1 MESRRSSG
9 VILCIKDEALASCA
23 VMRALD
29 LVESGA
35 VKDALRI
42 YLWMADG
49 DPSLDGG
56 YLGGRIGESYERLG
70 ELDAA
75 RYWYA
80 RAVEEN
86 PEVCLAEA
94 QARERLG
101 DISISDLCG
110 PAD

>member
-1 MESRRSSG
+1 MPYDFNKLE
-9 VILCIKDEALASCA
+9 
-23 VMRALD
+23 MRARALIQAG
-29 LVESGA
+29 S

-42 YLWMADG
+42 NLWMADG

-56 YLGGRIGESYERLG
+56 YLGGRIGECYEQLG

-80 RAVEEN
+80 RAVAEN
-86 PEVCLAEA
+86 PEVCLTEA
-94 QARERLG
+94 GARERLG
-101 DISISDLCG
+101 DISISNLCG